1 MVCSSTLYILAFNA
15 FADNI
20 YYSDPDRAN
29 LYLGGG
35 AIPKTTQSI
44 AYLLRNDVLTNVEDM
59 RAEVT
64 YLLKELNKMAS
75 GTKVVVGGEGE
86 GGLDLDEISK
96 LSKTAGEG
104 MCKYLDLVPPKEL
117 EVAKAKFTANK

>member
-1 MVCSSTLYILAFNA
+1 M
-15 FADNI
+15 
-20 YYSDPDRAN
+20 
-29 LYLGGG
+29 YLGGG

-75 GTKVVVGGEGE
+75 GTKVVVGGERE